1 MVEVGGKK
9 NLNLLEIVVLID
21 QEIVHGIVD
30 TG

>member
-1 MVEVGGKK
+1 MVEIGGKK

-21 QEIVHGIVD
+21 QGIVHEIVG